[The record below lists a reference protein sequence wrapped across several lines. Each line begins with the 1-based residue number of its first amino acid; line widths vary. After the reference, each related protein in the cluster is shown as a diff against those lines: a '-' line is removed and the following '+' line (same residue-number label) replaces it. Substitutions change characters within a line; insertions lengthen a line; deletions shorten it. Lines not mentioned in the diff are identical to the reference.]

1 MAPGSEKETGTGDLD
16 FFFFFLSQSL
26 FGTKEV
32 SPRKMS
38 VSWAFSYLYQAA

>member
-16 FFFFFLSQSL
+16 FFFLSQSL

-38 VSWAFSYLYQAA
+38 VCWAFSYLYQAA